1 MNIHVGIPWRAG
13 DPWREQAFA
22 YVQVHLRAAGF
33 HPESYDNG
41 AEPFSRAGSRNL
53 AVRCSDADVVIL
65 HDADMVCPPD
75 AYRQMADLAMS
86 SDRMVVGFNR
96 YRPLS
101 KSATVEAF
109 RGADPFTFDPI
120 AELVDFS
127 VGGVV
132 AITPEC
138 WWAAGG
144 MDERFVG
151 WGCEDFAFA
160 NAASETLG
168 PLLRLDSPAVHLWH
182 RHAGDPADPD
192 QQANSRLLAG
202 GG

>member
-1 MNIHVGIPWRAG
+1 MQEPAVPDWVLNLLAG
-13 DPWREQAFA
+13 VLGGA
-22 YVQVHLRAAGF
+22 VRAATQPKQGWT
-33 HPESYDNG
+33 
-41 AEPFSRAGSRNL
+41 
-53 AVRCSDADVVIL
+53 
-65 HDADMVCPPD
+65 
-75 AYRQMADLAMS
+75 Q
-86 SDRMVVGFNR
+86 RMVTSF
-96 YRPLS
+96 
-101 KSATVEAF
+101 
-109 RGADPFTFDPI
+109 
-120 AELVDFS
+120 